1 MQKLTTQT
9 AKDGIEKPPG
19 AISSEEQIIVAIAAI
34 LFQVDP
40 CHINFGD
47 NTKEYI
53 IEAECIANQIN
64 DCISLNQLKTIVDET
79 LIKYFSKNWGFYNRN
94 TKKSVLM
101 ASMTRQIWELKN
113 SYLRSLHIL
122 NY

>member
-53 IEAECIANQIN
+53 IEAECIANQIKA
-64 DCISLNQLKTIVDET
+64 SE
-79 LIKYFSKNWGFYNRN
+79 
-94 TKKSVLM
+94 KSNNLV
-101 ASMTRQIWELKN
+101 
-113 SYLRSLHIL
+113 SYHLS
-122 NY
+122 

>member
-9 AKDGIEKPPG
+9 AKDGIEKSPAAPTS
-19 AISSEEQIIVAIAAI
+19 AEHVTIAIADI

-40 CHINFGD
+40 CYINFGE

-53 IEAECIANQIN
+53 IEAECIAKQIN
-64 DCISLNQLKTIVDET
+64 DCMSLTQIKTIVDET

-101 ASMTRQIWELKN
+101 ASMTRQIWELRN
-113 SYLRSLHIL
+113 S
-122 NY
+122 

>member
-1 MQKLTTQT
+1 MLTL
-9 AKDGIEKPPG
+9 
-19 AISSEEQIIVAIAAI
+19 AIAGI

-64 DCISLNQLKTIVDET
+64 ECMNLNQIKTIVDET
-79 LIKYFSKNWGFYNRN
+79 LNRYFSENWGFFNRN
-94 TKKSVLM
+94 TKKSVLLDSM
-101 ASMTRQIWELKN
+101 ARQIWELKN
-113 SYLRSLHIL
+113 I
-122 NY
+122 

>member
-1 MQKLTTQT
+1 MLTL
-9 AKDGIEKPPG
+9 
-19 AISSEEQIIVAIAAI
+19 AIAGI

-64 DCISLNQLKTIVDET
+64 ECMNLNQIKTIVDET
-79 LIKYFSKNWGFYNRN
+79 LIKDFSKNWGSLTEIPR
-94 TKKSVLM
+94 
-101 ASMTRQIWELKN
+101 IP
-113 SYLRSLHIL
+113 SYWLQWLDKYG
-122 NY
+122 N